1 MPTVDD
7 VKKMMDGL
15 YASGRAYKTSL
26 PFDVLRGEE
35 IRAATLALAGPMAD
49 KSVRVL
55 DVGCGEGGIASF
67 WPHQNIVGIEISEVA
82 VAKAR
87 KAHPAV
93 DYHVM
98 PVESLDDLEDGPFR
112 LAVAQ
117 ESIEHWTE
125 VPNSL
130 KALRRKIKSQPPGFS
145 TGKGY
150 LVLTTPNRDS
160 LHCRMARKYGFEAPY
175 CSSDHIH
182 EFGYQELID
191 TVEAAG
197 FKHVEARGVHLAPYW
212 TIGSMG
218 PHARHLTD
226 HDIEVNRWLN
236 EIGRV
241 VPEYAF
247 IQCHLFEAV

>member
-1 MPTVDD
+1 MPSVDD
-7 VKKMMDGL
+7 VKKQMDDL
-15 YASGRAYKTSL
+15 YASGQAYKMSL
-26 PFDVLRGEE
+26 PFDLMRGEE
-35 IRAATLALAGPMAD
+35 IRAATLALAGGWAD
-49 KSVRVL
+49 PAITVL

-87 KAHPAV
+87 KAHPDV
-93 DYHVM
+93 SYHVL
-98 PVESLDDLEDGPFR
+98 PVERVAELAGVPFS

-130 KALRRKIKSQPPGFS
+130 KALRGRMAG
-145 TGKGY
+145 GGA

-160 LHCRMARKYGFEAPY
+160 LHCRMARKFGFEAPY
-175 CSSDHIH
+175 CSYDHIH

-197 FKHVEARGVHLAPYW
+197 FKHREARGVHLAPYW
-212 TIGSMG
+212 AIGQLG
-218 PHARHLTD
+218 GQIRHLTD
-226 HDIEVNRWLN
+226 HDVDVNHWLN
-236 EIGRV
+236 EIGRTC
-241 VPEYAF
+241 PEYAF
-247 IQCHLFEAV
+247 IQCHRFEAV

>member
-35 IRAATLALAGPMAD
+35 IRAATLALALSHAPAHD
-49 KSVRVL
+49 DRFPVL

-67 WPHQNIVGIEISEVA
+67 WPHQNIVGIEISPVA
-82 VAKAR
+82 VEKAR
-87 KAHPAV
+87 KSHPEVRYYA
-93 DYHVM
+93 M
-98 PVESLDDLEDGPFR
+98 PVESIGELDEGPFR
-112 LAVAQ
+112 IAVAQ

-130 KALRRKIKSQPPGFS
+130 KAIRAKMVDGGSF
-145 TGKGY
+145 
-150 LVLTTPNRDS
+150 VLTTPNRDS
-160 LHCRMARKYGFEAPY
+160 LHCRMARKFGFEAPY

-197 FKHVEARGVHLAPYW
+197 FRHVEARGVHLAPYW
-212 TIGSMG
+212 AIGQLGS
-218 PHARHLTD
+218 HVRHLTD
-226 HDIEVNRWLN
+226 TDIEVNRWLN